1 MQLFVRQIY
10 SPLDLINMNFPIP
23 QFEQIHKSAT
33 RPAQC
38 NTCNYVMFQLELTTW
53 QGCIEVKNLSE
64 VVR

>member
-38 NTCNYVMFQLELTTW
+38 NTSNCICNVSIGADHMEELKMLEL
-53 QGCIEVKNLSE
+53 L
-64 VVR
+64 